1 MPCAPARDV
10 RTCVIVEL
18 DLAAAGRAL
27 DFLGVVAN
35 NLVTLHADFLLGFIV
50 GVAGLRRYRRGGWA
64 GVGYA
69 SFLGGL
75 TVVVFLSIAFI
86 GLRLDVPEWLLFLA
100 GLLASSLAWLASGA
114 LPIRGMARRVR
125 ARAARVLARAAFA
138 RPPQIPDRLPQ
149 ELRSLDA
156 HRR

>member
-1 MPCAPARDV
+1 M
-10 RTCVIVEL
+10 EL
-18 DLAAAGRAL
+18 DPAAAGRAL

-35 NLVTLHADFLLGFIV
+35 SLVTLHADFLLGFIV

-64 GVGYA
+64 DVGYA

-75 TVVVFLSIAFI
+75 TAVLLLFIVFV
-86 GLRLDVPEWLLFLA
+86 GLRLDVPAWLLFLT
-100 GLLASSLAWLASGA
+100 GLLAAGLAWLASGA
-114 LPIRGMARRVR
+114 LALRVIARRVR
-125 ARAARVLARAAFA
+125 AAAARILAGAALRA